1 MIAPLTEKFQIL
13 IYGKDIRLLET
24 RKLLLAS
31 SGFRVHTV
39 SSLEQFR
46 SVANEKRSQY
56 ELFILCHTIPE
67 EERLKIRAM
76 ATHQGI
82 GLYQLERMEAPPRFI
97 GKVADMVP
105 PMGAGP
111 S

>member
-1 MIAPLTEKFQIL
+1 MGPESADQRTL
-13 IYGKDIRLLET
+13 
-24 RKLLLAS
+24 S
-31 SGFRVHTV
+31 SF
-39 SSLEQFR
+39 SQL
-46 SVANEKRSQY
+46 SQY

-67 EERLKIRAM
+67 EERLKIRAI

>member
-24 RKLLLAS
+24 RKLLLAN

-46 SVANEKRSQY
+46 SLADGKQSPY

-67 EERLKIRAM
+67 GERIKYERWLLTEE
-76 ATHQGI
+76 
-82 GLYQLERMEAPPRFI
+82 
-97 GKVADMVP
+97 
-105 PMGAGP
+105 
-111 S
+111 